1 MGIQAMHNNTVFL
14 HSAGCVDWS
23 SVEDS
28 TSWGFK
34 ASNAPF
40 CISGAVMGFLN
51 SAEVGKT
58 LTQRKNWS
66 NPIYPSRPSSSKP
79 TYLYHTCSTTQCHKI
94 YLEWPQRVET

>member
-14 HSAGCVDWS
+14 HSA
-23 SVEDS
+23 

-40 CISGAVMGFLN
+40 CIRGAVMGFLN

-58 LTQRKNWS
+58 STQRKNWS
-66 NPIYPSRPSSSKP
+66 NPTYPSRPSSSKP

-94 YLEWPQRVET
+94 YLEWPQSVET